1 MSDPDYHVQNF
12 GVYNDISNEDYHATK
27 EVQGLPAF
35 SSTFCKTFAKQSPF
49 HAASI
54 KPPKDSDAL
63 RNGSALHAWALEG
76 VVPLRGPESKIKRTA
91 WKEAQ
96 EQAEELGTIALT
108 ERNYDL
114 VENMNDALM
123 DNPTIANLLAARGGL
138 AEQSVFAPFEGICMK
153 ARPDLMITEQKMMI
167 DVKTAKSAKPADFE
181 RQAQSLGYI
190 LQAGWY
196 VITMRE
202 LGIIID
208 RFLFAVVQNSAPF
221 ATSVVEVGKEDLSYA
236 VNYVEGLITRIKAC
250 HEAGEYP
257 TGWPAV
263 HTTNL
268 DFI

>member
-1 MSDPDYHVQNF
+1 MSCPDYHVLYF
-12 GVYNDISNEDYHATK
+12 DIYNDLSNEDYHATE

-49 HAASI
+49 HAAAI

-76 VVPLRGPESKIKRTA
+76 VKPLRGPESRVKRTA
-91 WKEAQ
+91 WKQALEA
-96 EQAEELGTIALT
+96 AEELGTIALT
-108 ERNYDL
+108 ERNYEL
-114 VENMNDALM
+114 VKSMNRALM
-123 DNPTIANLLAARGGL
+123 HNPTIFDLLTTEGGL
-138 AEQSVFAPFEGICMK
+138 AEQSVFAPYEGICMK
-153 ARPDLMITEQKMMI
+153 ARPDLMIKEQKMI
-167 DVKTAKSAKPADFE
+167 VDIKTAMSAKPADFE

-196 VITMRE
+196 VITLRE

-208 RFLFAVVQNSAPF
+208 RFLFAIVQNSAPF

-236 VNYVEGLITRIKAC
+236 VNVVEGLITRIKAC
-250 HEAGEYP
+250 HDAGEYP
-257 TGWPAV
+257 TNWPAI

>member
-1 MSDPDYHVQNF
+1 MSYPF
-12 GVYNDISNEDYHATK
+12 GVHNDISNEDYHGVK

-35 SSTFCKTFAKQSPF
+35 SSTFCKTFAKQSPY
-49 HAASI
+49 HAANMSA
-54 KPPKDSDAL
+54 PKDSDAL

-76 VVPLRGPESKIKRTA
+76 VVPLRGPESRVKRTA

-96 EQAEELGTIALT
+96 EEADRLGTIALT
-108 ERNYDL
+108 ERNYEL
-114 VENMNDALM
+114 VKSMNNALM
-123 DNPTIANLLAARGGL
+123 DNPTIANLLTAKGGL

-153 ARPDLMITEQKMMI
+153 ARPDLMITEQKMMV
-167 DVKTAKSAKPADFE
+167 DVKTAMSAKPADFE

-221 ATSVVEVGKEDLSYA
+221 ATSVVEVGKEDLSYS
-236 VNYVEGLITRIKAC
+236 VNYVEGVIARIKQC
-250 HEAGEYP
+250 HDAGEYP
-257 TGWPAV
+257 TNWPAI

>member
-1 MSDPDYHVQNF
+1 MSYPF
-12 GVYNDISNEDYHATK
+12 GVHNDISNEDYHAVK
-27 EVQGLPAF
+27 AVQGLPAF
-35 SSTFCKTFAKQSPF
+35 SSTFCKTFVKQSPF
-49 HAASI
+49 HAAAI

-76 VVPLRGPESKIKRTA
+76 VVPLRGPESKVKRTA

-96 EQAEELGTIALT
+96 EEADRLGTIALT
-108 ERNYDL
+108 DRNYEL
-114 VENMNDALM
+114 VKSMNNALM
-123 DNPTIANLLAARGGL
+123 DNPTIANLLSAKGGV
-138 AEQSVFAPFEGICMK
+138 AEHSVFAPYEGICMK

-167 DVKTAKSAKPADFE
+167 DIKTAMSSKPYDFE

-190 LQAGWY
+190 LQSAWY
-196 VITMRE
+196 VICLRE

-208 RFLFAVVQNSAPF
+208 RFLFAIVQNSAPF

-236 VNYVEGLITRIKAC
+236 INYVEGVIARIKQC
-250 HEAGEYP
+250 HDAGEYP
-257 TGWPAV
+257 TNWPAI

>member
-1 MSDPDYHVQNF
+1 MSYPF
-12 GVYNDISNEDYHATK
+12 GVHNDISNDDYHAVK

-35 SSTFCKTFAKQSPF
+35 SSTFCKTFDKQSPF
-49 HAASI
+49 HAAAI

-76 VVPLRGPESKIKRTA
+76 VVPLRGPESRVKRTA

-96 EQAEELGTIALT
+96 EEADRLGTIALT
-108 ERNYDL
+108 DRNYEL
-114 VENMNDALM
+114 VKSMNNALM
-123 DNPTIANLLAARGGL
+123 DNPTIANLLSAKGGL

-153 ARPDLMITEQKMMI
+153 ARPDLMITEQKMMV
-167 DVKTAKSAKPADFE
+167 DVKTAQSAKPADFE

-208 RFLFAVVQNSAPF
+208 RFLFVVVQNSAPF
-221 ATSVVEVGKEDLSYA
+221 ATSVVEVGKEDLSYS

-250 HEAGEYP
+250 HDAGEYP
-257 TGWPAV
+257 TGWPAI

-268 DFI
+268 EFI

>member
-1 MSDPDYHVQNF
+1 MSYPF
-12 GVYNDISNEDYHATK
+12 GVHNDISNEDYHAVK
-27 EVQGLPAF
+27 AVQGLPAF
-35 SSTFCKTFAKQSPF
+35 SSTFCKTFVKQSPF
-49 HAASI
+49 HAAAI

-91 WKEAQ
+91 WKEAL
-96 EQAEELGTIALT
+96 EEAEKLGTIALT

-114 VENMNDALM
+114 VESMNNALM
-123 DNPTIANLLAARGGL
+123 DNPTIANLLSAKGGV
-138 AEQSVFAPFEGICMK
+138 AEHSVFAPYEGICMK
-153 ARPDLMITEQKMMI
+153 ARPDLMITEQKMMV
-167 DVKTAKSAKPADFE
+167 DVKTAMSSKPSDFE
-181 RQAQSLGYI
+181 RQAQSLGYL
-190 LQAGWY
+190 LQSAWY
-196 VITMRE
+196 VICLRE

-236 VNYVEGLITRIKAC
+236 INYVEGVIVRIKQC
-250 HEAGEYP
+250 HDAGEYP
-257 TGWPAV
+257 TGWPAI